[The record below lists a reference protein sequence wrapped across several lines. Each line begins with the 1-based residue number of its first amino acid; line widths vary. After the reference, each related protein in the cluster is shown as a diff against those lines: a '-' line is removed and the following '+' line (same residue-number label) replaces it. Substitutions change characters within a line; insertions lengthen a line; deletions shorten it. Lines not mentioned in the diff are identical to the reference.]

1 MKATIALVIK
11 AITLCTILL
20 LCFNTYNSMIFNGY
34 ALSNMHIAFTLCFAI
49 ITSYKY
55 YVLKSCIESKSK
67 NKFLKT
73 AIFLIFFFIIINAI
87 YIIVPKKV
95 EVNNWMENIKRGQET
110 KLKDFAFLP
119 YYFNSL
125 NILKMTTIETIFSL
139 ILIYLAY
146 IREKKKTG
154 YITYVLDRILKISYR
169 YNLSITFLIYILTV
183 PNKFLTVKTVKY
195 TGIGILF
202 LVVLFEIVK
211 NYLVIRS
218 CKNKNKEKYGKENLI
233 IIVTSTNFTFSF
245 SEHII
250 NPLYKF
256 FRYDNKNLV
265 KSLLVSGKMYTFVL
279 YDAIRYEM
287 IKKEQYK
294 NISYLIIINEDILLG
309 DILYPRNKAKIFK
322 EKIEEIT
329 TKNSKFM
336 FYITK
341 SILHKSQIVS
351 EIKSKYS
358 FRVKNKIDVKDT
370 LEMTMIKPEAD
381 ILKEKIKKLL
391 EYIENKELNNYI
403 KKKKSDNKIAEE
415 KNIYL
420 KYGMNL
426 ILLSFN
432 YIEYFYTMLKMSEY
446 VIHYM
451 GLKSL
456 IEEKIITNREVD
468 NIKQATWRN
477 FVKFQKEYSSENKE
491 KIEGIV
497 SQKDIINSIIEM
509 RKVINKTEIG
519 KSNDKELLKDTYT
532 FKDICQTVAD
542 IRNKILVHGVIL
554 PLIAEKHINDLFNI
568 LFILVKEFE
577 ELNITIE
584 DDEKIKNIFKKDLL
598 AVYRYSERLFLYSNP
613 VIEDKEIKYN
623 ECMNYETGKKKII
636 DAEATINLAEIVTME
651 KIDKQLEKWVK
662 IYDETK
668 NNKS

>member
-1 MKATIALVIK
+1 MRATITLVIK
-11 AITLCTILL
+11 AIILCIILL
-20 LCFNTYNSMIFNGY
+20 LCFNVDNSIIFNGY
-34 ALSNMHIAFTLCFAI
+34 ALSNMHIAFILCFAI

-55 YVLKSCIESKSK
+55 YIFKLCIENRSK

-73 AIFLIFFFIIINAI
+73 AIFLIIFFIIINVI
-87 YIIVPKKV
+87 YIIVPKNI
-95 EVNNWMENIKRGQET
+95 EVNNWMENLSRGQEI
-110 KLKDFAFLP
+110 KLRDFTFLP
-119 YYFNSL
+119 YYFNTI
-125 NILKMTTIETIFSL
+125 NILKMTAIETIFSL
-139 ILIYLAY
+139 ILVYIAY
-146 IREKKKTG
+146 IREKKKAG
-154 YITYVLDRILKISYR
+154 YFSYILDRILKTSYR
-169 YNLSITFLIYILTV
+169 YNLAITFLIYILTV
-183 PNKFLTVKTVKY
+183 QNKFLTVKTVKY
-195 TGIGILF
+195 IGIAILF
-202 LVVLFEIVK
+202 LVVLLKIVK

-233 IIVTSTNFTFSF
+233 IVVTSTNFTFSF

-265 KSLLVSGKMYTFVL
+265 KSLLVTGKMYTFVL

-294 NISYLIIINEDILLG
+294 NISYLIIINEDIL
-309 DILYPRNKAKIFK
+309 YSQNKAKAFK

-341 SILHKSQIVS
+341 SFLNKSQIVS
-351 EIKSKYS
+351 EIKNKYS
-358 FRVKNKIDVKDT
+358 FRIKNKIDVKDT
-370 LEMTMIKPEAD
+370 LEMAMLKPEAD

-391 EYIENKELNNYI
+391 EYIENKEINNYI
-403 KKKKSDNKIAEE
+403 EKKKSDNKIAEE

-426 ILLSFN
+426 ILNSFN

-456 IEEKIITNREVD
+456 IEEKIITNQEVD

-477 FVKFQKEYSSENKE
+477 FVKLKKEYSSKNKE

-497 SQKDIINSIIEM
+497 SQEDIINSIIEM

-519 KSNDKELLKDTYT
+519 KCNYKEELKDTYT

-542 IRNKILVHGVIL
+542 IRTKILVHGVIL

-636 DAEATINLAEIVTME
+636 DAEATINLDEIVTME